1 MKFHKIL
8 FTLILSYFLTYKA
21 YSEVNIQ
28 VKSIILQDHLS
39 GEILYER
46 DADEKIYPASMTKI
60 MTAIIAFD
68 LLKKGETSLD
78 EMITISEKA
87 WRLSQSG
94 YSSMFIMLN
103 DKVSVEDLLK
113 GIIIV
118 SGNDACVA
126 LAEGLSGTEEDFVAL
141 MNEKSFE
148 IGLEDTNWSN
158 IWRNH
163 YKPIR
168 IGHKL
173 ILMPPWI
180 NVEIGSSAIPVIIDP
195 GQAFGTGAHP
205 STQLCLQAIEQHI
218 IPGDSVLDIGC
229 GSGIL
234 AIAALKLGAAMATGL
249 DTDNDAIHAARQN
262 AITNNVFDRFQL
274 VQGTLAT
281 IKKHQL
287 YRIVV
292 VNILSRTIMQLIN
305 NNLANIVANNGL
317 LILSGILAE
326 QSAEIERE
334 LGDAGMILIS
344 KTNMTEA
351 TPTTCQWVA
360 LTYGKKITSRQV

>member
-1 MKFHKIL
+1 MNTFSTYSAQL
-8 FTLILSYFLTYKA
+8 FSNSSKYIWLEVSVKVEPDTVDAVAETLGRCSYGGVSIQPSETY
-21 YSEVNIQ
+21 NDDI
-28 VKSIILQDHLS
+28 
-39 GEILYER
+39 
-46 DADEKIYPASMTKI
+46 
-60 MTAIIAFD
+60 
-68 LLKKGETSLD
+68 
-78 EMITISEKA
+78 
-87 WRLSQSG
+87 
-94 YSSMFIMLN
+94 N
-103 DKVSVEDLLK
+103 DKVIVNHNYRYFEVSAYFEVDTHLTDKIQQLERELWLL
-113 GIIIV
+113 GMIARQ
-118 SGNDACVA
+118 SG
-126 LAEGLSGTEEDFVAL
+126 L
-141 MNEKSFE
+141 MVPNPQYRP
-148 IGLEDTNWSN
+148 IEDTNWSTV
-158 IWRNH
+158 WRNH

-173 ILMPPWI
+173 MVIPPWI
-180 NVEIGSSAIPVIIDP
+180 NIEIGSSEIPVIIDP

-205 STQLCLQAIEQHI
+205 STQLCLQAIEQHL

-234 AIAALKLGAAMATGL
+234 AIAALKLGASIATGL
-249 DTDNDAIHAARQN
+249 ATDNDAIDATRQN
-262 AITNNVFDRFQL
+262 AITNNVLDKLQL
-274 VQGTLAT
+274 VQGTLDT

-317 LILSGILAE
+317 LILSGILTE

-334 LGDAGMILIS
+334 LANTGMTLIS

-360 LTYGKKITSRQV
+360 LTYRKGIT

>member
-1 MKFHKIL
+1 MNTFSTYNSQL
-8 FTLILSYFLTYKA
+8 FDNNSKYIWLEVTVKVEPDTVDAVAETLGRCSYGGVSIQPSETY
-21 YSEVNIQ
+21 NDDCDDI
-28 VKSIILQDHLS
+28 
-39 GEILYER
+39 
-46 DADEKIYPASMTKI
+46 
-60 MTAIIAFD
+60 
-68 LLKKGETSLD
+68 
-78 EMITISEKA
+78 
-87 WRLSQSG
+87 
-94 YSSMFIMLN
+94 N
-103 DKVSVEDLLK
+103 DKVIVNHTYRYFEVSAYFEVDTHLTDKIQQLERELRLL
-113 GIIIV
+113 GMMARQ
-118 SGNDACVA
+118 SG
-126 LAEGLSGTEEDFVAL
+126 L
-141 MNEKSFE
+141 MVPNPQYRP
-148 IGLEDTNWSN
+148 IEDTNWST

-173 ILMPPWI
+173 MVITPWI
-180 NVEIGSSAIPVIIDP
+180 NIEIGSSEIPVMIDP

-205 STQLCLQAIEQHI
+205 STQLCLQAIEQHV

-234 AIAALKLGAAMATGL
+234 AIAALKLGASIATGL
-249 DTDNDAIHAARQN
+249 DTDNDAIDATRQN
-262 AITNNVFDRFQL
+262 AITNNVLDKLQL
-274 VQGTLAT
+274 VQGTLDT

-317 LILSGILAE
+317 LILSGILTE
-326 QSAEIERE
+326 QSSEIERE
-334 LGDAGMILIS
+334 LANTGMTLIS

-360 LTYGKKITSRQV
+360 LTYRKGIT